1 MANIDYSF
9 ENSIPIGPLKIAA
22 LDSCKD
28 FAKKVDDYIV
38 SFRQHD
44 AEALAQRWI
53 SVAMTV
59 SPICLIF
66 PVHVLALVK
75 QSVY

>member
-28 FAKKVDDYIV
+28 FAKNENSKLFNTRIRDRICQM
-38 SFRQHD
+38 SKT
-44 AEALAQRWI
+44 LAAATKIGRA
-53 SVAMTV
+53 SCRERV
-59 SPICLIF
+59 
-66 PVHVLALVK
+66 
-75 QSVY
+75 

>member
-28 FAKKVDDYIV
+28 LYRFLPSA
-38 SFRQHD
+38 
-44 AEALAQRWI
+44 
-53 SVAMTV
+53 
-59 SPICLIF
+59 
-66 PVHVLALVK
+66 
-75 QSVY
+75 

>member
-38 SFRQHD
+38 SFR
-44 AEALAQRWI
+44 RCWI
-53 SVAMTV
+53 SVDMTV

>member
-28 FAKKVDDYIV
+28 HV
-38 SFRQHD
+38 S
-44 AEALAQRWI
+44 
-53 SVAMTV
+53 
-59 SPICLIF
+59 
-66 PVHVLALVK
+66 
-75 QSVY
+75 